1 MTVLALALDT
11 ASAFPMKPSGVRVG
25 LASVD
30 AFLDALV
37 WLLPVWTSL
46 AAGLVV
52 GWSWKPTW
60 VTSGHL
66 FSALRSRTRLVWTTP
81 PGFGA
86 RRVWL
91 ALTALAAFPALRA
104 GWNKFSP
111 WMWPRVGQEADAQLR
126 EAVSQAGLGRWF
138 RWLLPQDG
146 ESQSTP
152 SIQAGEAD
160 IGVGAASQR

>member
-1 MTVLALALDT
+1 MTFLTLAAE
-11 ASAFPMKPSGVRVG
+11 SATSYPFKPSGIRVG

-30 AFLDALV
+30 AFIDALV

-60 VTSGHL
+60 VTSGTL
-66 FSALRSRTRLVWTTP
+66 FSALRGRTRLVWTTP

-91 ALTALAAFPALRA
+91 ALTALAVFPALQA
-104 GWNKFSP
+104 AWGKFYT
-111 WMWPRVGQEADAQLR
+111 WMWPKAVHEGIGQQQEVAAP
-126 EAVSQAGLGRWF
+126 SQAGLGRWF
-138 RWLLPQDG
+138 EWLLVREKGD
-146 ESQSTP
+146 QSSP
-152 SIQAGEAD
+152 AGEVD
-160 IGVGAASQR
+160 QGPEEVHQG